1 MTQSDHNPCFYAT
14 RIDIPLEVRVYV
26 TTMLNQTLAC
36 TMDLRSQVKQAAWN
50 VKGRAFVQ
58 LRTLFEAIAVELDA
72 YIDLLAERIAILGG
86 VVGGTV
92 RMVAIQSTLPEY
104 PGDLV
109 GGEAHVQAL
118 AERCAHY
125 ATVIR
130 ACITHAADVEDA
142 DTANVYTD
150 ISRGIDKQLW
160 ILEAHLHQ

>member
-1 MTQSDHNPCFYAT
+1 
-14 RIDIPLEVRVYV
+14 
-26 TTMLNQTLAC
+26 
-36 TMDLRSQVKQAAWN
+36 
-50 VKGRAFVQ
+50 
-58 LRTLFEAIAVELDA
+58 
-72 YIDLLAERIAILGG
+72 
-86 VVGGTV
+86 
-92 RMVAIQSTLPEY
+92 
-104 PGDLV
+104 V